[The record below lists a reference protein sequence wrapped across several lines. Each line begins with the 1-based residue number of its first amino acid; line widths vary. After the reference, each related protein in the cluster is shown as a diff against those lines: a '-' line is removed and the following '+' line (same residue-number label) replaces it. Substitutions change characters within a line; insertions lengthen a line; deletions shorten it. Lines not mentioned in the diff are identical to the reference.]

1 VKAFFDTNVLIYAVS
16 QDERKRRA
24 EHILRSGGV
33 ISAQVLNEFTHVAR
47 RKLDL
52 DWAVIELAVMH
63 FHDVFDEVRPLTA
76 QTHGAALTLA
86 RDHGFAFYDALIVAA
101 AIEAGC
107 DTLYS
112 EDMQHGRTIHDLN
125 VLNPFAEGASVARQ
139 GTALGLPE

>member
-1 VKAFFDTNVLIYAVS
+1 MKAFFDTNVLIYAVS
-16 QDERKRRA
+16 QDERKRGA

-33 ISAQVLNEFTHVAR
+33 ISAQVLNEFTHTAR
-47 RKLDL
+47 RKLGF
-52 DWAVIELAVMH
+52 DWAVIELAVMQ

-86 RDHGFAFYDALIVAA
+86 RDHGFAFYDALVVAA

-112 EDMQHGRTIHDLN
+112 EDMQHGRTVQDLKI
-125 VLNPFAEGASVARQ
+125 LNPFREGASQ
-139 GTALGLPE
+139 